1 MVDFREDK
9 TRPQDAPMRE
19 AAMDKRDRA
28 TVYGLALGAVVL
40 LMAGV
45 TFAFWR

>member
-9 TRPQDAPMRE
+9 ARPQDAPMRE

-28 TVYGLALGAVVL
+28 TMYGLALGAIVL
-40 LMAGV
+40 LIAGAAFV
-45 TFAFWR
+45 FWR